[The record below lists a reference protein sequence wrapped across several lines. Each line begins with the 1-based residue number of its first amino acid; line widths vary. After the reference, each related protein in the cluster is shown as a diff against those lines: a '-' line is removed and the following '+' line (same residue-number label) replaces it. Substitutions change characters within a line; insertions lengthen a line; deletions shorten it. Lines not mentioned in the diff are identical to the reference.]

1 MRLKDKLRAL
11 YEGDSQEAHK
21 FRYAL
26 LVFDIT
32 TIMFIVVTSF
42 LPRSSAFEWMDVIIG
57 LIVLADF
64 SVRLAISRTPWRDL
78 AHPMTVADVAAIVSF
93 LAPVVGEGIGFLRI
107 LRTLRLLRTYQLLAR
122 LRADSVFF
130 RRNEEL
136 IIAAVNLG
144 VFIFVMTGF
153 VYETQRWTNSEIGNY
168 IDALYFTIAA
178 LTTTG
183 FGDITLTGTL
193 GHLISVIIMI
203 FGVTLFLRLVQVLL
217 RPHKVKHPCPVCGLQ
232 RHDRDAVHCKACG
245 TILNIPD
252 EGAV

>member
-1 MRLKDKLRAL
+1 MRVIDRLRGL
-11 YEGDSQEAHK
+11 YEGDSPEAHQ

-32 TIMFIVVTSF
+32 TILFIVVSSF
-42 LPRSSAFEWMDVIIG
+42 LPRSQALEWIDVVVG
-57 LIVLADF
+57 LVVLADF
-64 SVRLAISRTPWRDL
+64 VSRLAISRTPWKDL
-78 AHPMTVADVAAIVSF
+78 VHPITLADAAAIVSF
-93 LAPVVGEGIGFLRI
+93 LAPIVGEGIGFIRI
-107 LRTLRLLRTYQLLAR
+107 LRTVRLLHTYQLLAR
-122 LRADSVFF
+122 LRADSIFF
-130 RRNEEL
+130 RRNQEV
-136 IIAAVNLG
+136 IIASVNLA

-153 VYETQRWTNSEIGNY
+153 VFETQRWTNTKIGNY
-168 IDALYFTIAA
+168 IDALYFTIAT

-217 RPHKVKHPCPVCGLQ
+217 QPNKVRYPCPVCALQ

-245 TILNIPD
+245 TVLSIPD
-252 EGAV
+252 EGLM